1 MQTIYAF
8 LQCKKSDYHVAMG
21 LIEEKLTPGFEVMEL
36 PPQSVIDENKKIA
49 NTYFEQYFNKE
60 INAISKEEKSEA
72 RDAASDSIALYN
84 NLVRKDLDFFTKNM
98 VMELEKV
105 ENIYL
110 LLLLLPFQIAKTAE
124 QYDSK
129 QEQKYIK
136 KNAPFGKNLN
146 NNRFI
151 QALAE
156 NEALNK
162 ESGKKNIGWGNFSEK
177 INEWYLEI
185 VKKDEEF
192 IKYSELT
199 DPDPEEDKKILAH
212 LFKNIIFKVKTFETY
227 FEELGVRWEEDKE
240 ILKGMI
246 TKTIKSL
253 SENNNEYELEL
264 FTKEEDWEEEKEF
277 FVSLFKNTI
286 LKEEELEQS
295 ISGKAANWDIERIA
309 LLDKIIIKMALTE
322 MITFPGIPIKVTINE
337 YLEIAKRYSTPKSR
351 QFINGLLDSISN
363 ELLAKGIIKKS
374 GRGLIDN
381 K

>member
-49 NTYFEQYFNKE
+49 STYFEQYFNKE

-124 QYDSK
+124 QNDSK

-264 FTKEEDWEEEKEF
+264 FTKEEDWDEEKEF